1 MENEEV
7 KDEVVVD
14 VDTTVAPVE
23 EVVEALVAEAVVEE
37 VVSEAI
43 AEEV

>member
-14 VDTTVAPVE
+14 VDTTTAPVE
-23 EVVEALVAEAVVEE
+23 EVVEAPVVEE
-37 VVSEAI
+37 VSEVVSEVVS
-43 AEEV
+43 EEV